1 MRTLII
7 DNYDSFTHNLAQQI
21 GAMNGVAPSVL
32 RNDAPGWEVSAL
44 ADFDN
49 VVLSPGPG
57 NPAEAA
63 DLGLCGDV
71 IRAAS
76 IPVLGVCLGH
86 QGICHAHGARVTAA
100 PEIFHGRES
109 LVVHDGDALF
119 AHVPSPFSAV
129 RYHSLVA
136 TDLPDEL
143 EAIAWTQD
151 GVLMG
156 VRHRKRPLWG
166 VQFHPESIGTGHGR
180 RILRNFMVLTHEA
193 SQRRSHRPPRRHPAK
208 WRVEVRKLP
217 FEAPAEA
224 AFTTLYADASHAFWL
239 DSGRSD
245 GQQGRFSFMGDAS
258 GPSARV
264 VEARVDR
271 RQVVVTSAGGSEVV
285 TGSFFDW
292 LERDICLHR
301 ADVPPL
307 PFDFTLGW
315 VGYLGYELKA
325 ECGGAHVHR
334 SPHPDAAMIFPDRAV
349 AIDHER
355 RETYLLAL
363 VGDGDTAP
371 PTAWFDTTRR
381 RLAELA
387 GASPAGRAGRPEPSN
402 APGVVDALWL
412 RHDRRRYGEL
422 IAACHREIEAGESY
436 EICLTNMISG
446 SGRFRPLPAYRRLR
460 HRNPVPF
467 GALLRLGPL
476 SVLSSSPERFLRV
489 GADGAVES
497 KPIKG
502 TRPRS
507 TSPAEDERLRTE
519 LAQDPKER
527 AENLM
532 IVDLVRHDLSQCAET
547 GSVHVQPLF
556 AVESF
561 PTVHQLVS
569 TVHAQLRPD
578 RDAVHCVRAAFP
590 PGSMTGAPKVRTMR
604 IIDGLEEGPRGV
616 YSGALG
622 YFSLSGAADLS
633 VVIRTLV
640 MTEDRISFGTGG
652 AVTTLS
658 HAPAEFEETRVKATP
673 LLDLFGE
680 EFPAGESVASAAG
693 CDL

>member
-1 MRTLII
+1 M
-7 DNYDSFTHNLAQQI
+7 
-21 GAMNGVAPSVL
+21 APTVI
-32 RNDAPGWEVSAL
+32 RNDEPDWDLSAL

-49 VVLSPGPG
+49 VVISPGPG
-57 NPAEAA
+57 NPAEAE
-63 DLGLCGDV
+63 DFGMCTDV
-71 IRAAS
+71 IRTAS

-109 LVVHDGDALF
+109 LVVHEGDVLF
-119 AHVPSPFSAV
+119 ANVPSPFSAV
-129 RYHSLVA
+129 RYHSLIA
-136 TDLPDEL
+136 TDLPDVL
-143 EAIAWTQD
+143 ESIAWTQD

-156 VRHRKRPLWG
+156 VRHRELPLWG

-180 RILRNFMVLTHEA
+180 RILRNFMRITQEA
-193 SQRRSHRPPRRHPAK
+193 LRRRTDRPPTRRPAK
-208 WRVEVRKLP
+208 WRIDVRKLP
-217 FEAPAEA
+217 FEVPAEA
-224 AFTTLYADASHAFWL
+224 AFTALYADAPHAFWL

-245 GQQGRFSFMGDAS
+245 GQKGRFSFMGDAS
-258 GPSARV
+258 GPLARV

-271 RQVVVTSAGGSEVV
+271 RQVVVTSAGASEVV
-285 TGSFFDW
+285 KGSFFDW
-292 LERDICLHR
+292 LERDMRVHR

-307 PFDFTLGW
+307 PFDFALGW

-325 ECGGAHVHR
+325 ECSGEHVYR
-334 SPHPDAAMIFPDRAV
+334 SPHPDAAMIFTDRAV
-349 AIDHER
+349 AFDHER
-355 RETYLLAL
+355 RATYLLAL
-363 VGDGDTAP
+363 VKDGSAAP
-371 PTAWFDTTRR
+371 STAWFDKTQCRLEE
-381 RLAELA
+381 LAEP
-387 GASPAGRAGRPEPSN
+387 SPAGSADVLEPSD
-402 APGVVDALWL
+402 APGVVDTWRL
-412 RHDRRRYGEL
+412 RHDRERYVQL
-422 IAACHREIEAGESY
+422 IAACHKEIEAGESY

-446 SGRFRPLPAYRRLR
+446 SGTFRPLPAYRQLR

-467 GALLRLGPL
+467 GALLRLGAL

-507 TSPAEDERLRTE
+507 ESPAEDKRLWME

-532 IVDLVRHDLSQCAET
+532 IVDLVRHDLSQCAEM
-547 GSVHVQPLF
+547 GSVHVEPLF
-556 AVESF
+556 QIESF

-604 IIDGLEEGPRGV
+604 IIDGLEEGPRGI

-652 AVTTLS
+652 AITTLS
-658 HAPAEFEETRVKATP
+658 DAHAEFGETRVKATP
-673 LLDLFGE
+673 LLNLFE
-680 EFPAGESVASAAG
+680 KEFPAGESVRQRQGAT
-693 CDL
+693 CDP